1 MEQRLSPLDDLNL
14 WMPQASVVTDDIVF
28 PVTSWRTSFFDE
40 AIYA

>member
-1 MEQRLSPLDDLNL
+1 MAQRISLQDDLNL

-28 PVTSWRTSFFDE
+28 PVTSWRTSFIDE